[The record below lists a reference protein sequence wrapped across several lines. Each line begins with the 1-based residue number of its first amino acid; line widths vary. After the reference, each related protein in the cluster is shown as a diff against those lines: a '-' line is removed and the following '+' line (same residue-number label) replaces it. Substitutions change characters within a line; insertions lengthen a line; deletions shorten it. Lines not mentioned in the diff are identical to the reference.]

1 MSRDDRSRAD
11 FHSIFRCRVEAT
23 RSLLAVH
30 DAAPGAPLN
39 GFAERLAATATDLKA
54 AATTLGPGLAGSR
67 YESFGVLTG
76 ALGQLI
82 RWGDAIREADPH
94 AERFRRAARQL
105 AKDVL
110 RKESEGEQPLA
121 VAAVKIRD
129 LDEPEDVSVAAGTLL
144 AVSLPLPIFV
154 EHRPTEVVGLNSTES
169 ELSLVVAFLAFTL
182 DGHPLGT
189 PTTVEPG
196 VLHDLE
202 VELRLSAWPDGA
214 SELVLDVLTV
224 EDESVY
230 QVPRFTFSQPGGA
243 GPYHLRAK
251 GRLRLNVPQTLRS
264 RPLEF
269 AYRAQFLPMKP
280 EMRVLVE
287 GQRHLVLRSFDP
299 EQHAITGYRV
309 VDRRLVEIMGELR
322 HQVGIPDREMDD
334 FILAFS
340 ALGRLAGE
348 SLQDNLFPGIR
359 SESDF
364 QSEIRTRLRM
374 HPRIGSQLEEHPR
387 AAGGITDLSFCSIR
401 IELKVEC
408 GQVVTEE
415 VARRF
420 IGQTAQYVAGS
431 DRRLGILCILDC
443 TPKQAAP
450 GSAGND
456 IFLVAVP
463 PPQGRGLPLLVGTII
478 VRGNLSLPSQLSRG
492 RGTTL

>member
-11 FHSIFRCRVEAT
+11 FHSIFRCRVEAV
-23 RSLLAVH
+23 RSLLGVR
-30 DAAPGAPLN
+30 DAAPGAALT
-39 GFAERLAATATDLKA
+39 GLAKRLATAAGELKA
-54 AATTLGPGLAGSR
+54 AGATLGPGLVGSR

-82 RWGDAIREADPH
+82 RWGDGIREADPH
-94 AERFRRAARQL
+94 ADRFRAAARQL

-110 RKESEGEQPLA
+110 RKESGGEQALA
-121 VAAVKIRD
+121 AAAAKIRD
-129 LDEPEDVSVAAGTLL
+129 LDEPEDVRVAAEALL
-144 AVSLPLPIFV
+144 AVSLPLPLFIEHMPV
-154 EHRPTEVVGLNSTES
+154 EVAGFNSGES
-169 ELSLVVAFLAFTL
+169 EPSLIVAFLAFTL
-182 DGHPLGT
+182 DGHPLAT
-189 PTTVEPG
+189 PATVEPNI
-196 VLHDLE
+196 LHDLE
-202 VELRLSAWPDGA
+202 VELRLTAWPDGA
-214 SELVLDVLTV
+214 TELVLDVLTV

-230 QVPRFTFSQPGGA
+230 RMPRFNFTRPGGA

-251 GRLRLNVPQTLRS
+251 DRLRLNVPQTLRS

-269 AYRAQFLPMKP
+269 AYRAQFLPQQP
-280 EMRVLVE
+280 ETRVVVE

-309 VDRRLVEIMGELR
+309 VDRRLVEILGELR

-334 FILAFS
+334 FILVLS
-340 ALGRLAGE
+340 VLGGVAGQ

-364 QSEIRTRLRM
+364 QSEIRSRLRM

-387 AAGGITDLSFCSIR
+387 AAGGITDLSFRGIR

-408 GQVVTEE
+408 NQVVAEE

-420 IGQTAQYVAGS
+420 IGQTAQYVTGS

-456 IFLVAVP
+456 IFLIEVP

-478 VRGNLSLPSQLSRG
+478 IRGNLTLPSQLSRG
-492 RGTTL
+492 RGTAL